1 MRHSLKVSAVLLPV
15 VCLLPAVTAEQS
27 SPTPGSGLQPSGTQ
41 SAQASLS
48 PTELAWRLLRGGVQ
62 SGKTEERAAAVRV
75 LSLARG
81 QTQAATMASR
91 ALLDNKPEVRKA
103 AAIAL
108 GNLQA
113 RASIP
118 QLKRALL
125 DKEVGVVTAAAHAL
139 VQLHDPSGYEV
150 YYAIL
155 TGERKSGQGL
165 IAEQLATLKDPKKMA
180 RLGFQ
185 EGIGYIPFAG
195 MGYDALKTIL
205 QNDSSPV
212 RAAAAKMLATDP
224 DPSSGEALA
233 GRAVH
238 DKSELVRVAALQAIG
253 ERGDPAFIAKI
264 APAMTDEKQSVQY
277 TAAAVILRL
286 SAAAGRKQ

>member
-62 SGKTEERAAAVRV
+62 SGKTEERATAVRV

-81 QTQAATMASR
+81 QAEAAVMAR
-91 ALLDNKPEVRKA
+91 KALLDDKPEVQKA

-108 GNLQA
+108 GNLHA

-118 QLKRALL
+118 DLKRALL
-125 DKEVGVVTAAAHAL
+125 DKEVGVVMAAAHAL

-180 RLGFQ
+180 MLGFQ

-212 RAAAAKMLATDP
+212 RAAAAKVLATDP
-224 DPSSGEALA
+224 DPSSGKALA
-233 GRAVH
+233 EKAVH
-238 DKSELVRVAALQAIG
+238 DKSELVRVAALEAIG
-253 ERGDPAFIAKI
+253 ERGDPALIAKI